1 MAMELDLSNHTSSLF
16 ILYLILSSNFLA
28 PLFSCKIQNC
38 IQSSMLLRHVLGYMT
53 MTFFVIV
60 ANQKNPLPIG
70 KLITLSIGLYTW
82 FVASTRMN
90 LYAWFILLFAIG
102 GCYFLQIYQED
113 IKGDTDNLEKNQ
125 DKIDGIQLA
134 KKILTGIAVATTI
147 FGVAIYFGEK
157 RIEYGKEFN
166 LSTFVLGVPEC
177 RKYTP
182 DIHITKSLKA
192 AIGLKN

>member
-1 MAMELDLSNHTSSLF
+1 MELDISNHTSSLF

-28 PLFSCKIQNC
+28 PLFSCKIQNF
-38 IQSSMLLRHVLGYMT
+38 IQSSMLLRHILGYMT

-70 KLITLSIGLYTW
+70 KLIPLSIGLYTW

-90 LYAWFILLFAIG
+90 LYAWFILLIAIG
-102 GCYFLQIYQED
+102 GCYLLQIYQDD
-113 IKGDTDNLEKNQ
+113 IERDTENLDERQ
-125 DKIDGIQLA
+125 DELTGINLA
-134 KKILTGIAVATTI
+134 KKILTGIAIAITI

-157 RIEYGKEFN
+157 RIEYGKDFN

-177 RKYTP
+177 RRYTP
-182 DIHITKSLKA
+182 DISITKSLKST
-192 AIGLKN
+192 IGLK